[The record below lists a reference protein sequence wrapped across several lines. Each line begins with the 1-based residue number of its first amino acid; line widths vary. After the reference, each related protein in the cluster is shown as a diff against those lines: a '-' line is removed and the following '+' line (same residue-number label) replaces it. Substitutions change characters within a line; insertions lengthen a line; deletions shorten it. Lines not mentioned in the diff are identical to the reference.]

1 MKIKDKLTLTQEL
14 INLFLAGEISEDQ
27 FNIQER
33 MIHKMSDRENNEV
46 WITGSIIKNNMQAIY
61 NGVDVTSLILKQ
73 MEGKMSRTAVERELK
88 KIKNIEKTNI

>member
-14 INLFLAGEISEDQ
+14 INLFLADEISEDQ
-27 FNIQER
+27 FNNT
-33 MIHKMSDRENNEV
+33 MSDRENNEV

>member
-1 MKIKDKLTLTQEL
+1 MND
-14 INLFLAGEISEDQ
+14 
-27 FNIQER
+27 
-33 MIHKMSDRENNEV
+33 NEV

-73 MEGKMSRTAVERELK
+73 MEGKISRTAVERELK

>member
-1 MKIKDKLTLTQEL
+1 MND
-14 INLFLAGEISEDQ
+14 
-27 FNIQER
+27 
-33 MIHKMSDRENNEV
+33 NEV

-88 KIKNIEKTNI
+88 KIKNIEKTNNQNDTK

>member
-1 MKIKDKLTLTQEL
+1 MND
-14 INLFLAGEISEDQ
+14 
-27 FNIQER
+27 
-33 MIHKMSDRENNEV
+33 NEV

-88 KIKNIEKTNI
+88 KIKNVDKNIVR

>member
-27 FNIQER
+27 FNNT
-33 MIHKMSDRENNEV
+33 MSDRENNEV

-88 KIKNIEKTNI
+88 KIKNIEKTNIQNDTK

>member
-1 MKIKDKLTLTQEL
+1 M
-14 INLFLAGEISEDQ
+14 N
-27 FNIQER
+27 
-33 MIHKMSDRENNEV
+33 NNEV

-73 MEGKMSRTAVERELK
+73 MEGKMSRTAVEKELK

>member
-1 MKIKDKLTLTQEL
+1 MKNND
-14 INLFLAGEISEDQ
+14 
-27 FNIQER
+27 
-33 MIHKMSDRENNEV
+33 NEV

-73 MEGKMSRTAVERELK
+73 MEGKMSRTAVEKELK

>member
-1 MKIKDKLTLTQEL
+1 MND
-14 INLFLAGEISEDQ
+14 
-27 FNIQER
+27 
-33 MIHKMSDRENNEV
+33 NEV
-46 WITGSIIKNNMQAIY
+46 WITGSIIKKNMQAIY

>member
-1 MKIKDKLTLTQEL
+1 MKIEDKLTLTQEL
-14 INLFLAGEISEDQ
+14 INLFLADEISEDQ
-27 FNIQER
+27 FNNT
-33 MIHKMSDRENNEV
+33 MSDRENNEI

>member
-1 MKIKDKLTLTQEL
+1 MKIEDKLTLTQEL
-14 INLFLAGEISEDQ
+14 INLFLADEISEDQ
-27 FNIQER
+27 FNNT
-33 MIHKMSDRENNEV
+33 MSDRENNEV

>member
-1 MKIKDKLTLTQEL
+1 MND
-14 INLFLAGEISEDQ
+14 
-27 FNIQER
+27 
-33 MIHKMSDRENNEV
+33 NEV

-73 MEGKMSRTAVERELK
+73 MEGKMSRTAVEKELK

>member
-1 MKIKDKLTLTQEL
+1 MKNND
-14 INLFLAGEISEDQ
+14 
-27 FNIQER
+27 
-33 MIHKMSDRENNEV
+33 NEV

-88 KIKNIEKTNI
+88 KIKNVEKTNTN

>member
-1 MKIKDKLTLTQEL
+1 MKD
-14 INLFLAGEISEDQ
+14 
-27 FNIQER
+27 
-33 MIHKMSDRENNEV
+33 NEV
-46 WITGSIIKNNMQAIY
+46 WITGSIIKKNMQAIY

>member
-1 MKIKDKLTLTQEL
+1 MKD
-14 INLFLAGEISEDQ
+14 
-27 FNIQER
+27 
-33 MIHKMSDRENNEV
+33 NEV

-61 NGVDVTSLILKQ
+61 NGVDVTSLILQQ

>member
-1 MKIKDKLTLTQEL
+1 MKNND
-14 INLFLAGEISEDQ
+14 
-27 FNIQER
+27 
-33 MIHKMSDRENNEV
+33 NEV

>member
-1 MKIKDKLTLTQEL
+1 MKD
-14 INLFLAGEISEDQ
+14 
-27 FNIQER
+27 
-33 MIHKMSDRENNEV
+33 NEV

>member
-1 MKIKDKLTLTQEL
+1 MKD
-14 INLFLAGEISEDQ
+14 
-27 FNIQER
+27 
-33 MIHKMSDRENNEV
+33 NEV

-88 KIKNIEKTNI
+88 KIKNIEKTNIQNDTK

>member
-1 MKIKDKLTLTQEL
+1 MND
-14 INLFLAGEISEDQ
+14 
-27 FNIQER
+27 
-33 MIHKMSDRENNEV
+33 NEV

-88 KIKNIEKTNI
+88 KIKNIEKANI

>member
-1 MKIKDKLTLTQEL
+1 MND
-14 INLFLAGEISEDQ
+14 
-27 FNIQER
+27 
-33 MIHKMSDRENNEV
+33 NEV

>member
-1 MKIKDKLTLTQEL
+1 MND
-14 INLFLAGEISEDQ
+14 
-27 FNIQER
+27 
-33 MIHKMSDRENNEV
+33 NEV

-61 NGVDVTSLILKQ
+61 NGVDVTSLILQQ

>member
-1 MKIKDKLTLTQEL
+1 MND
-14 INLFLAGEISEDQ
+14 
-27 FNIQER
+27 
-33 MIHKMSDRENNEV
+33 NEV

-61 NGVDVTSLILKQ
+61 NGIDVTSLILKQ

>member
-1 MKIKDKLTLTQEL
+1 M
-14 INLFLAGEISEDQ
+14 N
-27 FNIQER
+27 
-33 MIHKMSDRENNEV
+33 NNEV

>member
-1 MKIKDKLTLTQEL
+1 MKD
-14 INLFLAGEISEDQ
+14 
-27 FNIQER
+27 
-33 MIHKMSDRENNEV
+33 NEV

-73 MEGKMSRTAVERELK
+73 MEGKMSRTAVEKELK